1 MNRKERERHKV
12 NLAKLR
18 NQNASEEQIQQYL
31 SNEGISLADITIDA
45 RKSGLGSQ
53 FMQGALLGGFDELSA
68 AAETAV
74 MGTPFRQ
81 NVREIRQGMSD
92 FESENPLSSLG
103 AQGAGALTTTA
114 ALSFVPGAG
123 PAAAGA
129 NVSRLGLAARGMGLG
144 ATEGAIAGA
153 LTDNEDRARGAVQGA
168 AFGAAIPAG
177 VNVAGLGADVVSPA
191 FNRAQEQ
198 IVGSVLRNMSTNP
211 ERAIQNL
218 RTNADVRVP
227 GSLPTTA
234 QAARD
239 PGLAAFET
247 PVRGIADQSNLIAQR
262 NIEQQQART
271 EMLAR
276 MARDPD
282 TIKAAKDKRGA
293 AALPLMDEAFDNAS
307 GLINT
312 DDIVNQFEAIA
323 QQEGVRTQKTVRQA
337 VMSFV
342 NDLKGLTTLE
352 GEDALQD
359 ISARDLYGLRQEIT
373 TALQGRLSGESKDM
387 RLARKQLQEMIDVI
401 DDEIEAVA
409 PGFQE
414 YLSTFAQ
421 RSQPVNQMEILQDIQ
436 MRSEVA
442 TPNLITGDGVL
453 SAAKLT
459 SQLKGPAGREKLAR
473 LSAAQRRRI
482 NRILSDLQR
491 STAATAPG
499 VKVPGSDTVKNISVA
514 TVLGKTFG
522 GQADSPL
529 AQALGARLAPIFNAF
544 GEAGVQRL
552 LVEAML
558 DPELSARLMT
568 EATDK
573 TIETFGDAVMR
584 RAPQIFYGTAG
595 AMAGM
600 QQE

>member
-1 MNRKERERHKV
+1 
-12 NLAKLR
+12 
-18 NQNASEEQIQQYL
+18 
-31 SNEGISLADITIDA
+31 
-45 RKSGLGSQ
+45 
-53 FMQGALLGGFDELSA
+53 
-68 AAETAV
+68 
-74 MGTPFRQ
+74 
-81 NVREIRQGMSD
+81 
-92 FESENPLSSLG
+92 
-103 AQGAGALTTTA
+103 
-114 ALSFVPGAG
+114 
-123 PAAAGA
+123 
-129 NVSRLGLAARGMGLG
+129 
-144 ATEGAIAGA
+144 
-153 LTDNEDRARGAVQGA
+153 
-168 AFGAAIPAG
+168 
-177 VNVAGLGADVVSPA
+177 
-191 FNRAQEQ
+191 
-198 IVGSVLRNMSTNP
+198 
-211 ERAIQNL
+211 
-218 RTNADVRVP
+218 
-227 GSLPTTA
+227 
-234 QAARD
+234 
-239 PGLAAFET
+239 
-247 PVRGIADQSNLIAQR
+247 
-262 NIEQQQART
+262 
-271 EMLAR
+271 
-276 MARDPD
+276 
-282 TIKAAKDKRGA
+282 
-293 AALPLMDEAFDNAS
+293 
-307 GLINT
+307 
-312 DDIVNQFEAIA
+312 
-323 QQEGVRTQKTVRQA
+323 
-337 VMSFV
+337 
-342 NDLKGLTTLE
+342 
-352 GEDALQD
+352 
-359 ISARDLYGLRQEIT
+359 
-373 TALQGRLSGESKDM
+373 M